1 MSLLS
6 EEPAVGS
13 GGRRE
18 GRFGGGVSQSA
29 TTESIAHYS
38 PSGRL
43 QPSQTCK
50 SIEWDSIKI
59 KYAEVNGVI
68 QRRSGGRGWA
78 ARGAK
83 RRWHIK
89 RLLMWQIMTF
99 DWITWLND

>member
-13 GGRRE
+13 GRG
-18 GRFGGGVSQSA
+18 GVFGGGVSQSA

-59 KYAEVNGVI
+59 KYAAVNGVI
-68 QRRSGGRGWA
+68 QRRSGGRGGRREEQSEDGIL
-78 ARGAK
+78 RGC
-83 RRWHIK
+83 
-89 RLLMWQIMTF
+89 
-99 DWITWLND
+99 